1 VYRDEAGLHPLQI
14 PWVRLEMRIL
24 IVSPDRPLT
33 ARSTLV
39 RRLALTTLTD

>member
-1 VYRDEAGLHPLQI
+1 VYQDEPDCIRLRSHGSAGDAY
-14 PWVRLEMRIL
+14 L

-33 ARSTLV
+33 AHSTLI